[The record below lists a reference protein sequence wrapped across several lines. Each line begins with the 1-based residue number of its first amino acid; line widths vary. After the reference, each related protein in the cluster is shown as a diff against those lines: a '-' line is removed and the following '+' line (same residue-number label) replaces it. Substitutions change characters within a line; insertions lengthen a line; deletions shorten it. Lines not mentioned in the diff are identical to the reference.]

1 MDDIVL
7 VVDGDASSRT
17 RLVETLRRLGVRA
30 LGVAAAAD
38 AAALL
43 EALDADLTLV
53 RRDEDEAAL
62 APLGRPGRLLRVDAT
77 KPLEETVVAVLR
89 ALGRPEEAALVN

>member
-1 MDDIVL
+1 MDDTVL
-7 VVDGDASSRT
+7 VVDGDEPTRT
-17 RLVETLRRLGVRA
+17 QLVEALRRLGVRA

-53 RRDEDEAAL
+53 RNDGDEAAL
-62 APLGRPGRLLRVDAT
+62 APLADHGRLLRVDADA
-77 KPLEETVVAVLR
+77 PFETVVVAVLR